1 MTELKHGWPS
11 RAERS
16 RDKIELLAG
25 EGLDQSGFPNTLFSK
40 DNELWYR
47 ELGVPEFVHD
57 ARLNLRKDIEQ
68 LRSIRRVFLHARWTG
83 GPFLAVVSPPFAPQA
98 ARA

>member
-68 LRSIRRVFLHARWTG
+68 LRSIRRVFLHARRTG
-83 GPFLAVVSPPFAPQA
+83 GPFLAVVSTPFAP
-98 ARA
+98 

>member
-1 MTELKHGWPS
+1 MKERCHRWSAG
-11 RAERS
+11 AERPG
-16 RDKIELLAG
+16 DEVELLAG

-40 DNELWYR
+40 DNKLWYR

-68 LRSIRRVFLHARWTG
+68 LRSIRRVFLHARLTG
-83 GPFLAVVSPPFAPQA
+83 GPFLAVVSTPFAPQA